1 MKYITKLI
9 VFIQIALFI
18 TTVNA
23 FSQGGIDNAG
33 KDFYFAF
40 MPNWHQNN
48 PQDDFLYVFISS
60 KFATKG
66 KIEYTDKSGVS
77 RTQSFSINV
86 PNQVITLSFDP
97 TQYELTSQNNSGS
110 LLPDGGDDE
119 SIRKTTFHL
128 TSDEDVTVVIHNEAV
143 FTSDACL
150 VYPVDALGNNYFV
163 FSYES
168 NYAYLQFSIQSTP
181 SQFIIVGTEDNTKI
195 SIEPTAPTLKNGR
208 IKQDIILNKGE
219 VYLVQAD
226 VTNYK
231 TTPPGGSDLT
241 GTRIKSDKK
250 VAVFGGHQRANIPY
264 TEYSS
269 RDYLLSQMI
278 PLEAWG
284 RDVFIVPFFQPISI
298 DNPDYDITKITV
310 AFDDTEISFAGKPY
324 TTLNQ
329 GEKITLPIIDPI
341 YVTGD
346 KPIRAC
352 LYKKST
358 QTPGSQSGKQSS
370 SDPFMVLFP
379 PKAQFL
385 RDYNFINVDLP
396 QKYKEHY
403 VNIIIPTISIS
414 SIRLDGNPINANFKP
429 IEGIAYSYA
438 NYQVSAGTHK
448 IIADTNFGICV
459 YGYGQT
465 NSYGYVGGLGL
476 EVQDWN
482 PPGYSFN
489 SIDCFST
496 GFTFTEKNKD
506 DSYIDSV
513 VILEQKNL
521 TLKILDSTKTEYNA
535 NLNLI
540 DKYNDGIFRCF
551 AIDSAGSK
559 TKDTIIIE
567 GFTLTMSD
575 NNYYENVDFIDTVN
589 YNSSNC
595 IDVTITNYGLIPKD
609 IRNLKLRDGTIIS
622 KTNTPQILL
631 PGQSQNFQVCF
642 QSNFTPGWYRD
653 TLELSNDC
661 FSEVMG
667 TFGFYQ
673 RPDENMPAVVAE
685 GIDCGD
691 ELLHAT
697 ELYESDYGFG
707 DYKKITSDNLDI
719 TLKSLNEKEII
730 LKLHLQDPYK
740 DGTYEFNF
748 VDRAGNDTTITGIV
762 QGFTASFVENKDN
775 KAISFSTQNIGYS
788 KCLDVLIENHGL
800 LPIVLDKINFKD
812 RNNFFIPQ
820 SQLPFTVMPNTTVP
834 FTVCFEGDVPTEDSL
849 IDELAMTFNCLSK
862 KILVDGKPEKIIIAA
877 NSKCDYEMIIT
888 LDQVPNSLS
897 IEKIYPNPTND
908 QLNMKL
914 NVEKPRPISIDLVST
929 DGFRYNVLSN
939 NIEKGSYNLRID
951 VHNLPSGSYVLQV
964 NSEGKSLSNKV
975 LINK

>member
-1 MKYITKLI
+1 MKFITKLI
-9 VFIQIALFI
+9 VFIHIALFI
-18 TTVNA
+18 ASVNTFA
-23 FSQGGIDNAG
+23 QGGIDNAG
-33 KDFYFAF
+33 RDFYFAF

-48 PQDDFLYVFISS
+48 PQEDFLYVFVSS

-66 KIEYTDKSGVS
+66 KVEYTDKKGGFHSQNFTIS
-77 RTQSFSINV
+77 S

-97 TQYELTSQNNSGS
+97 TEYELTSQNDSGR
-110 LLPDGGDDE
+110 LLADGGDDE
-119 SIRKTTFHL
+119 SVRKTTFHL

-143 FTSDACL
+143 YTSDACL
-150 VYPVDALGNNYFV
+150 VYPVDALGQNYFV

-168 NYAYLQFSIQSTP
+168 NFAFSQFAVQSTP

-195 SIEPTAPTLKNGR
+195 SIVPTAATLKNGR
-208 IKQDIILNKGE
+208 IKQDITLNKGE

-226 VTNYK
+226 VTNFK
-231 TTPPGGSDLT
+231 TSPPGGADLT
-241 GTRIKSDKK
+241 GTRIRSDKK

-264 TEYSS
+264 TEFSS

-284 RDVFIVPFFQPISI
+284 RDVFIVPFFQPSSI
-298 DNPDYDITKITV
+298 DNPDNDITKITV
-310 AFDDTEISFAGKPY
+310 AFDDTEISFAGQPY
-324 TTLNQ
+324 KILNQ

-358 QTPGSQSGKQSS
+358 QAPGSQTNKESS

-385 RDYNFINVDLP
+385 REYNFINVNLP
-396 QKYKEHY
+396 QKYNEHY
-403 VNIIIPTISIS
+403 VNIIIPTVSIP
-414 SIRLDGNPINANFKP
+414 SILLDGNPINANFKP
-429 IEGIAYSYA
+429 IDGIAYSYA
-438 NYQVSAGTHK
+438 NYRVSAGNHNIK
-448 IIADTNFGICV
+448 ADTNLGICV

-489 SIDCFST
+489 SIDCFSS

-521 TLKILDSTKTEYNA
+521 TLKVLDSTKTEYNA
-535 NLNLI
+535 TLNLI
-540 DKYNDGIFRCF
+540 DKYNDGIFNCF

-559 TKDTIIIE
+559 TKDTIVIE
-567 GFTLTMSD
+567 GFTLTLSD
-575 NNYYENVDFIDTVN
+575 SNYYKNMEYIDTVN
-589 YNSSNC
+589 YNSNNC
-595 IDVTITNYGLIPKD
+595 IDVTITNYGLLMKD
-609 IRNLKLRDGTIIS
+609 ISNLKLRDGTVINKS
-622 KTNTPQILL
+622 STPQFLS
-631 PGQSQNFQVCF
+631 PGQSRTFQVCF

-653 TLELSNDC
+653 TLDLANDC
-661 FSEVMG
+661 FDETLA

-673 RPDENMPAVVAE
+673 RPDENKPAVAAE
-685 GIDCGD
+685 DIDCGD
-691 ELLHAT
+691 GLLRAT
-697 ELYESDYGFG
+697 ELYEADYGFG
-707 DYKKITSDNLDI
+707 TYKKKSSDNLDI
-719 TLKSLNEKEII
+719 TLQSLSEKEII

-740 DGTYEFNF
+740 DGTYEFTF
-748 VDRAGNDTTITGIV
+748 VDRAGNDTTIQGV
-762 QGFTASFVENKDN
+762 LQGFTASFVENEDN
-775 KAISFSTQNIGYS
+775 KAISFSTQNIGDS
-788 KCLDVLIENHGL
+788 KCLDLLIENHGL
-800 LPIVLDKINFKD
+800 LPIVLDKINFAD
-812 RNNFFIPQ
+812 RVNFFIPQ
-820 SQLPFTVMPNTTVP
+820 SQLPFTILPNTTKP
-834 FTVCFEGDVPTEDSL
+834 FTVCFNGNIPTEDML
-849 IDELAMTFNCLSK
+849 KDELSMTFNCLSK

-877 NSKCDYEMIIT
+877 NSKCNYEMIIT

-897 IEKIYPNPTND
+897 IEKIYPNPAKD

-914 NVEKPRPISIDLVST
+914 NVNRARQMKIDMVSI
-929 DGFRYNVLSN
+929 DGFRYNVMDE
-939 NIEKGSYNLRID
+939 NIGKGSYNLRID
-951 VHNLPSGSYVLQV
+951 VHNLPSGSYILQI
-964 NSEGKSLSNKV
+964 NSEENRLTKKV